1 MTILFG
7 ETAKA
12 MLLTLFMSMLP
23 IIELR
28 GAIPVGIS
36 EGLGFY
42 QAFIIAV
49 IGNLIPVPFIVLFIR
64 SIFNWLRVKSE
75 GLNRLVE
82 RMEAKADT
90 KKELV
95 KKYEWWGLVLIV
107 AIPLPGTGA
116 WTGSL
121 VAAILDIRL
130 KRAFPAIALGVLIAG
145 AVVLLLSYSASAVL
159 I

>member
-1 MTILFG
+1 MSIFFG

-12 MLLTLFMSMLP
+12 ILLTLFMSMLP

-42 QAFIIAV
+42 QAFIIAI

-64 SIFNWLRVKSE
+64 SIFNWLRNKSDF
-75 GLNRLVE
+75 LNKLVE
-82 RMEAKADT
+82 RMESKAEN

-95 KKYEWWGLVLIV
+95 EKYEWWGLVLIV

-145 AVVLLLSYSASAVL
+145 
-159 I
+159 